1 MKRKLKTAEEAVEWA
16 AAGKKV
22 ILVRE
27 ETGTFSIKAFN
38 GLAKTNPTEAFAM
51 SIAMLSLAGIPPLVG
66 FAAKYN
72 LFVAAI
78 EEGHLPLI
86 IVAIIGSVISVYYY
100 IRPIVAMYVNKKDE
114 GVVIDSSNAYRR
126 QIELAAILM
135 IILGLIPGLF
145 IDMI

>member
-1 MKRKLKTAEEAVEWA
+1 
-16 AAGKKV
+16 
-22 ILVRE
+22 
-27 ETGTFSIKAFN
+27 
-38 GLAKTNPTEAFAM
+38 M